1 MAESGE
7 TLSERELDVLRCV
20 SSGATNKEIASEL
33 SISQNTVKVHLRNIY
48 TKLDVSSRTEATT
61 AAIQQ
66 GTITVPGVENPMAA
80 AETQP
85 VTEMAAGQSI
95 AAESAGESNDRPQK
109 RNWRTPVL
117 LLLLLVSVIAIVFL
131 GLQVM
136 NQSQAAA
143 TPEPFAETIIGD
155 SRWISSRPMSEGRAN
170 MAVASV
176 GLDVYQIGGETAGGV
191 DGTVTVF
198 NSVDRVWREAAEKPT
213 AVADVSAVELYGELY
228 VPGGRMADGQ
238 PTAVVEAYSPSQ
250 DAWRPIASLPQP
262 LSGGLTLSDGAF
274 LYVFGGW
281 DGEEYLDTAFK
292 YDPSADS
299 WRPLRPIP
307 QARAFAAG
315 GALTGKLAVV
325 GGADEQG
332 QLSSCQLFDPAAE
345 EWSGCPDML
354 QPRAAAGSAVILNK
368 LYVIGGGLDGEDDV
382 SFSEVYDPNGET
394 WQVVNTPMLEDRVN
408 WPHAGVG
415 HVETRIYALGGR
427 HGDVYLDETLIYAP
441 LVYQTFIPAA
451 SSGNK

>member
-20 SSGATNKEIASEL
+20 SSGASNKQIASEL
-33 SISQNTVKVHLRNIY
+33 TISQNTVKVHLRNIY

-66 GTITVPGVENPMAA
+66 GYITVPGMENTAVA

-85 VTEMAAGQSI
+85 VTETNGEQNI
-95 AAESAGESNDRPQK
+95 AAESTGAAVDQLQK
-109 RNWRTPVL
+109 RNWRMPVL
-117 LLLLLVSVIAIVFL
+117 LLLLLFSVIAIMLL

-143 TPEPFAETIIGD
+143 TPEPFEETTIGD
-155 SRWISSRPMSEGRAN
+155 SRWISSRPMPEGRAN

-176 GLDVYQIGGETAGGV
+176 GLDIYQIGGETTGGV
-191 DGTVTVF
+191 DGKVTIYD
-198 NSVDRVWREAAEKPT
+198 SVDRVWREAAEKPT
-213 AVADVSAVELYGELY
+213 AIADASAVELYGELY
-228 VPGGRMADGQ
+228 VPGGRLVDGQ
-238 PTAVVEAYSPSQ
+238 PTAAVEAYSPSQ
-250 DAWRPIASLPQP
+250 DAWRLIASLPQP

-299 WRPLRPIP
+299 WRPLPP
-307 QARAFAAG
+307 MPEARAFAAG
-315 GALTGKLAVV
+315 GELTGKLAVV
-325 GGADEQG
+325 GGANEQG
-332 QLSSCQLFDPAAE
+332 QLPSCHIFDPTGE
-345 EWSGCPDML
+345 EWSSCPDML

-368 LYVIGGGLDGEDDV
+368 LYVIGGGIDSEDEV
-382 SFSEVYDPNGET
+382 SFSEVYDPNSET
-394 WQVVNTPMLEDRVN
+394 WQVVNTPMLEGRAS
-408 WPHAGVG
+408 WPHTGVG

-427 HGDVYLDETLIYAP
+427 HGDIYLDDTFIYAP

-451 SSGNK
+451 SSGTE